1 MKELVHTQQ
10 QILDNFLKDDH
21 RCHLGSPPHT
31 IAIATT
37 RATTKLSKA

>member
-21 RCHLGSPPHT
+21 RSHT
-31 IAIATT
+31 QLLLLLPELLLNYQ
-37 RATTKLSKA
+37 RHSF